1 MIMILFVHL
10 AKNANSWIEVLSFEK
25 NTNSGIKKDW

>member
-25 NTNSGIKKDW
+25 KKKILA